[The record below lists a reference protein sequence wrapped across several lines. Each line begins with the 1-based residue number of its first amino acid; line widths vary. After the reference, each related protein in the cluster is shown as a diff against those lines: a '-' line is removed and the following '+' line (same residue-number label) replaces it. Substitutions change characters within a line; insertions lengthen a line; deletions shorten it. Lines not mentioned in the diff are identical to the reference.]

1 VRGKRPGSIYQHVCN
16 SGQTIA
22 TTQPSDL
29 GLIRIR
35 GWNVSRFLR
44 LVVFTLLVALLYSAL
59 SHAQEVAGLAGT
71 VTDSSGGAI
80 ADATAKLVNTRTG
93 NNYEAKT
100 NSTGYYRF
108 VQLAPGPGYELTI
121 SRVGFKASTVANLYL
136 PVATTRT
143 QDIQLELGTVAQSVE
158 VKSEGSISLDTTDVT
173 IGNNFDMRA
182 VATLPNQF
190 RDNPGNLLRLQP
202 AVVSAGRGPTDDNAA
217 SRDGSVAG
225 ARADQDNITVDGIDA
240 ADFGVGAPFSLVSPI
255 PVDAIQEFRTEVAN
269 PLAQNGRGSGA
280 QTIITTKSGSNEWHG
295 SAREYHR
302 NTATEANSFFNNAA
316 RVKRPN
322 LIRNQFGG
330 NVGGPVFKDKLFFFS
345 DYDGRR
351 DASQAQVTAF
361 VPLDHVKNFDPIT
374 LQPLDPTKP
383 SGIAY
388 VNNNPGCKPSATIQ
402 SAPNCISY
410 ASPQQLATL
419 DPCSHGTASGPCTIT
434 GNPGDSAVQ
443 PGFNPGLQKLFQSR
457 YPSANDV
464 TGSDGL
470 NTGVFRFNAPNPVIE
485 NTYTARLDFNL
496 SSKHKLFGRFN
507 FNNVNDIVSTLP
519 SIQFPGD
526 PITNPRIN
534 RGRSWALGDTW
545 VISSAKVNQFVYGET
560 RSDFSATVPFDPPG
574 SVFQLNW
581 LFPTP
586 ISSPY
591 ARPSG
596 TAAINPIPTFRD
608 DFSWT
613 HGKHTWQF
621 GGLWKPIRTRS
632 KLINDLQF
640 VNSGIGITNQSLDP
654 SLRPNNIL
662 SDPAIDPGG
671 IVTST
676 WDSYYASFL
685 GIQPQQINIYNF
697 TKNGKALPNLS
708 GSRRDYRYYEYEAYA
723 QDSWKLRPDLTFTY
737 GLRYQY
743 DSVPYE
749 TNGLEAIASGTDL
762 ASILK
767 TRVAN
772 GLNGVS
778 GYLSTPLLTYVL
790 GGKANHNAPG
800 FYGGDKTNFS
810 PRLGLAWNPNFREG
824 LLGSVLGEHK
834 TVLRAGFGMIYD
846 HDALSAVNFAQDQ
859 SSFLFQG
866 LSFGSIGGNTAAAYL
881 ASSPRFTNISTPPF
895 ALTPPPPSTP
905 PFIPNSFTDSS
916 GNLIVNGSNQGQF
929 GNYGIDPH
937 FKTPY
942 ALTYS
947 AGIQREFP
955 GSFQLEVDYFG
966 RFGRRL
972 ISLADSGQLLNFID
986 PASKTGLINSLT
998 SLELSARQHADPTT
1012 LAAIPFF
1019 ENQGR
1024 QALLAQGVITGNQSC
1039 ADFATRAGL
1048 NSCTQLIYA
1057 NNGTALAQGNLVGV
1071 MTSILQ
1077 AQNPLLPPGVGLSP
1091 QFQSNYYLSNKS
1103 WSSYNSMLLSL
1114 RKRLSHD
1121 LQMDFNYTFA
1131 HSIDNYSAVANNNG
1145 NPFVNAIAVLCDVTN
1160 LGTCRG
1166 NSEFDITHSINAN
1179 AIYDLPF
1186 GRGQK
1191 FGHGVPGWTNEII
1204 GGWQVSGLVTW
1215 HTGFAF
1221 PVTSGST
1228 TTSFGS
1234 DALAIFNGHN
1244 SALGVNVHTDSSG
1257 AIQLFRD
1264 PVAAKAAF
1272 SNPTGQEVGN
1282 RDILRGPG
1290 FSNWDLA
1297 VAKYFPL
1304 FGEKYKLQF
1313 RAEAYNAFNHP
1324 TFSLPGNA
1332 NINSLSF
1339 GRITTNASDPRV
1351 LQFALRFDF

>member
-1 VRGKRPGSIYQHVCN
+1 MVV
-16 SGQTIA
+16 
-22 TTQPSDL
+22 L
-29 GLIRIR
+29 GL
-35 GWNVSRFLR
+35 F
-44 LVVFTLLVALLYSAL
+44 VASLYPAL
-59 SHAQEVAGLAGT
+59 SYAQEVAGLAGT
-71 VTDSSGGAI
+71 VTDNSGGAV
-80 ADATAKLVNTRTG
+80 ADATVKLVNTRTG
-93 NNYEAKT
+93 NHYEMKT
-100 NSTGYYRF
+100 NATGYYRL
-108 VQLAPGPGYELTI
+108 VQLAPGPGYDLTI
-121 SRVGFKASTVANLYL
+121 SKDGFKLSTVANLYL

-143 QDIQLELGTVAQSVE
+143 QDVLLEVGTVTQTVE
-158 VKSEGSISLDTTDVT
+158 VKSEGSVSLDTTDVT

-202 AVVSAGRGPTDDNAA
+202 AVVSAGGGPTDDNAA

-269 PLAQNGRGSGA
+269 PLAQSGRGSGA
-280 QTIITTKSGSNEWHG
+280 QTIITTKSGSNDWHG

-316 RVKRPN
+316 GVERPK

-330 NVGGPVFKDKLFFFS
+330 NIGGPVFKDKLFFFF

-351 DASQAQVTAF
+351 DASQSQVTAF
-361 VPLDHVKNFDPIT
+361 VPLDNVKNFDPVT
-374 LQPLDPTKP
+374 LQPLDPSKP
-383 SGIAY
+383 SGVAY
-388 VNNNPGCKPSATIQ
+388 VNNGPGCTPSATIQ

-410 ASPQQLATL
+410 ASPQELAAL
-419 DPCSHGTASGPCTIT
+419 DPCSHGTADGPCTIT
-434 GNPGDSAVQ
+434 GNPGDTPVQ
-443 PGFNPGLQKLFQSR
+443 PGFAPGLQKLFQSR
-457 YPSANDV
+457 YPAANDV
-464 TGSDGL
+464 AAGDGL
-470 NTGVFRFNAPNPVIE
+470 NSGVFRFNAPNPVVE

-507 FNNVNDIVSTLP
+507 FNNVNDIVPTLP

-545 VISSAKVNQFVYGET
+545 TISSTKVNQFVYGET
-560 RSDFSATVPFDPPG
+560 RADFSATVPFNPTG
-574 SVFQLNW
+574 AVFQLNW
-581 LFPTP
+581 LLATP

-596 TAAINPIPTFRD
+596 QAAINPIPTFRD
-608 DFSWT
+608 DFSWS
-613 HGKHTWQF
+613 HGRHQWQF

-632 KLINDLQF
+632 KNINDLEF
-640 VNSGIGITNQSLDP
+640 VNSGIGITQQSLDP
-654 SLRPNNIL
+654 SLRPANIL
-662 SDPAIDPGG
+662 SDPAIDPNG
-671 IVTST
+671 IATST
-676 WDSYYASFL
+676 WDAYYTAFVGAQSE
-685 GIQPQQINIYNF
+685 QINLYNF
-697 TKNGKALPNLS
+697 TKDGTALPSLT
-708 GSRRDYRYYEYEAYA
+708 GSRRDYRYYEYEGYV
-723 QDSWKLRPDLTFTY
+723 QDTWKIRPNLTATI

-749 TNGLEAIASGTDL
+749 TNGLQAVATGTDL
-762 ASILK
+762 ASMIAA
-767 TRVAN
+767 RIAN
-772 GLNGVS
+772 GNAGVS
-778 GYLSTPLLTYVL
+778 GYLSSPLLTYVL
-790 GGKANHNAPG
+790 AGKANHGPA
-800 FYGGDKTNFS
+800 FYAGDKKNFS
-810 PRLGLAWNPNFREG
+810 PRLGLAWNPNYHDS

-834 TVLRAGFGMIYD
+834 TVLRAGFGLIYD
-846 HDALSAVNFAQDQ
+846 HNALSAVNFAQDQ
-859 SSFLFQG
+859 SSYLFQG
-866 LSFGSIGGNTAAAYL
+866 LSFGAVGGNTAEQFL
-881 ASSPRFTNISTPPF
+881 ASTPRFTDATVAPF
-895 ALTPPPPSTP
+895 ALAPPPPSTP

-916 GNLIVNGSNQGQF
+916 GNLIVDGSSQGQF

-947 AGIQREFP
+947 AGMQRELP
-955 GSFQLEVDYFG
+955 GSFQLEIDYFG

-972 ISLADSGQLLNFID
+972 LSLADSGQLFNFVD

-998 SLELSARQHADPTT
+998 SLELSARQQADPTT

-1019 ENQGR
+1019 ENQGTA
-1024 QALLAQGVITGNQSC
+1024 ALQSQGVIGPGQTC
-1039 ADFATRAGL
+1039 AVYAASLGF
-1048 NSCTQLIYA
+1048 NNCTQVIYA
-1057 NNGTALAQGNLVGV
+1057 NNGTALSQGNLVGV
-1071 MTSILQ
+1071 MTSVIQ
-1077 AQNPLLPPGVGLSP
+1077 APISLLSPGVGLSP
-1091 QFQSNYYLSNKS
+1091 QFQSNYYLSNKGYS
-1103 WSSYNSMLLSL
+1103 AYNSMLLSL
-1114 RKRLSHD
+1114 RKRLSHN
-1121 LQMDFNYTFA
+1121 LQMDFNYTFS
-1131 HSIDNYSAVANNNG
+1131 HSIDDFSAVANNNG
-1145 NPFVNAIAVLCDVTN
+1145 NPFVNAISVVCDVTN
-1160 LGTCRG
+1160 LNVCKG

-1186 GRGQK
+1186 GHGQRI
-1191 FGHGVPGWTNEII
+1191 GHDVPGWANEII
-1204 GGWQVSGLVTW
+1204 GGWQVAGLTAW

-1221 PVTSGST
+1221 PVTSGVT

-1234 DALAIFNGHN
+1234 DALAIFNGNN

-1272 SNPTGQEVGN
+1272 SNPIGQEVGN
-1282 RDILRGPG
+1282 RDILRGPS

-1332 NINSLSF
+1332 NINSSSF